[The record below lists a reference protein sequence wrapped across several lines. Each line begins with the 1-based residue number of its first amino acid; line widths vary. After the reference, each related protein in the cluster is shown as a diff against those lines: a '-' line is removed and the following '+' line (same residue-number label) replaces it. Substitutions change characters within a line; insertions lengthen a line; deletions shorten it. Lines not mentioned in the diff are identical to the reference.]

1 MLEKILNILLYANV
15 GKENYEKVKPR
26 LTEANRHS
34 LILFSMISAILSG
47 ILYGVSYANAVLE
60 SSRICYQIIIIGA
73 LFCIILAN
81 TLAKRIHAFTYI
93 GIWTFA
99 TLILSVCTLYGT
111 YIEPDRESLNFT
123 VMIFVM
129 PLLFIDISLRNIL
142 GALFNI
148 IIYIIVASHTQKP
161 ELLTLNLT
169 NIIAYELIGIP
180 LACFLVNK
188 KIQSFV
194 LQDKSDMMDEIVKL
208 NSELVTA
215 RKQAE
220 ASNAAKTSFLFNMS
234 HDIRTPMNA
243 ISGFTKLL
251 RKHQE
256 EEDKRNDYL
265 TKIETSS
272 NILLSII
279 NNILD
284 LARIEKG
291 TVVIEN
297 TVVDSKQLSDNLY
310 TIFQE
315 MMNEKNIN
323 FSMQMDVQ
331 HNLVE
336 CDPTRLREVLMNV
349 ISNAFKYT
357 NAGGSIS
364 MKLTELPSTQEG
376 YALYRTI
383 VADTGIGMSS
393 EFLPHIFEEFSR
405 ENNTTGNKIEGTG
418 LGLPIVKRF
427 VELMNGTIEVE
438 SKQGV
443 GTTVTITIPHKI
455 ASNAPVTIT
464 EHEEIECNPDSF
476 QNKRILLA
484 EDNDLNAEIA
494 KEILCD
500 AGFTIDR
507 AEDGLQCLE
516 MLQQAPANYY
526 NVILMDIQMPRMNGH
541 EATQAIRNLSDSA
554 KSQIPIIAMTAN
566 AFEEDKRLA
575 LKMGMNDHVAK
586 PINLP
591 ELMKALTSVLS

>member
-93 GIWTFA
+93 GIWIFA

-376 YALYRTI
+376 YALYRTT

-455 ASNAPVTIT
+455 ASKTPITET

-507 AEDGLQCLE
+507 AGDGLQCLE

-575 LKMGMNDHVAK
+575 LKMGMNNHVAK